1 MSCGMQCLDLSDVV
15 ANVRKRSYNEI
26 SVKIRRYCMSK
37 RILKTK
43 PQVIMKDGR
52 PSAVIIDI
60 NDYRELLERLEDK
73 EDLADLEKIRIGGG
87 VHVRKFE
94 DYLTEHNN
102 AL

>member
-1 MSCGMQCLDLSDVV
+1 
-15 ANVRKRSYNEI
+15 
-26 SVKIRRYCMSK
+26 MSK

>member
-1 MSCGMQCLDLSDVV
+1 
-15 ANVRKRSYNEI
+15 
-26 SVKIRRYCMSK
+26 MSK
-37 RILKTK
+37 RILKIK

-60 NDYRELLERLEDK
+60 IDYRELLERLEDK
-73 EDLADLEKIRIGGG
+73 EDLADLEKIRIGG

-94 DYLTEHNN
+94 DFLTEHNN

>member
-1 MSCGMQCLDLSDVV
+1 
-15 ANVRKRSYNEI
+15 
-26 SVKIRRYCMSK
+26 
-37 RILKTK
+37 
-43 PQVIMKDGR
+43 MKDGR

-73 EDLADLEKIRIGGG
+73 EDLADLEKIRIGG